1 MKTMDSAL
9 YHDFCTIDLIHFGLT
24 ASTMSQSS
32 KVDLQGPY
40 VIRNNDINREI
51 VIKRNVLNIII
62 YSKYEI

>member
-1 MKTMDSAL
+1 MKTMDSGL

-24 ASTMSQSS
+24 VSTMNQSS
-32 KVDLQGPY
+32 KVDLQDPY

-51 VIKRNVLNIII
+51 LIERNVLNIII